1 MLRIAYLTLAGAV
14 LAASLPALAQTSPGS
29 GMGLPGER
37 LQSLPPSVQTAP
49 GTMPSPS
56 QQLQIQNYRNQ
67 LELQQAPAASVSPQ
81 GFRNQLEA
89 GEQLNQLNQ
98 QLNQQRR

>member
-1 MLRIAYLTLAGAV
+1 MLRIASFLIAGTL
-14 LAASLPALAQTSPGS
+14 LAASLPAFAQSQFDKPAMRTRPA
-29 GMGLPGER
+29 
-37 LQSLPPSVQTAP
+37 LPPAVATAP
-49 GTMPSPS
+49 GGTPSPS

-67 LELQQAPAASVSPQ
+67 LELSQQPSAAVTPQ

-98 QLNQQRR
+98 QSR